1 MAAEFPHT
9 AEQRVV
15 AGSLLGLVV
24 GTAFPQQADLCRLLG
39 VPSGTVSNWMS
50 GERMT
55 PMQVFLAVWRA
66 AAARAPERTGALVEA
81 FAEQVLGLRGRW
93 HTFGEIR
100 TGTSVPDEL
109 LDVHEKLANLRA
121 RYAAANSDGTVDAG
135 EAGELLDAL
144 RTARKEF
151 DELEAT
157 VNGTIAAARV
167 Q

>member
-9 AEQRVV
+9 PEQRVA
-15 AGSLLGLVV
+15 AGRLLGLVI
-24 GTAFPQQADLCRLLG
+24 GTAFPRQIDLVQHLG
-39 VPSGTVSNWMS
+39 VLPGTVSNWLS

-55 PMQVFLAVWRA
+55 PMQVFLVAWRTA
-66 AAARAPERTGALVEA
+66 AAKAPERTGALVEA

-121 RYAAANSDGTVDAG
+121 RYAAAKADGKLDHG
-135 EAGELLDAL
+135 EVTDLVDAL
-144 RTARKEF
+144 RSARKEF

-157 VNGTIAAARV
+157 VNGDIVAARV